1 MTVTICWSALKLF
14 QGTKVADDRFPKYLA
29 ELFLE
34 ETLMSHGLSENLIK
48 VYCYEMKKIIDN
60 AATVSIYIY
69 IYIYMFFAVFWQTI
83 SVYSINIVGDCLWN
97 ALILDL
103 FVLQ

>member
-14 QGTKVADDRFPKYLA
+14 QGTKLADDRFPKYLA

-34 ETLMSHGLSENLIK
+34 ETLMSHGLSETLIK

-60 AATVSIYIY
+60 AVTVNIYIY
-69 IYIYMFFAVFWQTI
+69 ILFAIFWQTI
-83 SVYSINIVGDCLWN
+83 SVYSINIVVDCLWN